1 MNILDK
7 IVIGGNTAITL
18 LGDGFNLKIGQRL
31 LDSKGISHKILSIAM
46 VEHEDPKDITKSTT
60 VLVEG
65 DWKE

>member
-1 MNILDK
+1 MMNILDK

-18 LGDGFNLKIGQRL
+18 LGDGFNL
-31 LDSKGISHKILSIAM
+31 